1 MCIRDSNLIERKESL
16 LERKLNFITH
26 GIGLV
31 LSIIG
36 LFYLVE
42 KSILYPKSFNLI
54 SSLVYGIS
62 LILMYSSST
71 IYHYYIDSKYSRVLQ
86 KIDHISIYLLIAGS
100 YTPGLLLKLKYSLGF
115 EILIII
121 WLLAFIG
128 IIHKIFFFNYLKK
141 ASLIIYL
148 FMGWLIVIDFNAVL
162 ESFSSNS
169 IFFMVIGGLLYTVGT
184 VFYSLDKLK
193 YNHVIWHLFVLGGSA
208 CHYIMIIQI
217 I

>member
-1 MCIRDSNLIERKESL
+1 LIERKESL
-16 LERKLNFITH
+16 LEKKLNFITH

-31 LSIIG
+31 LSVIG

-71 IYHYYIDSKYSRVLQ
+71 IYHYYIDSKYSRILQ

-148 FMGWLIVIDFNAVL
+148 FMGWLIVIDFSAVL

-169 IFFMVIGGLLYTVGT
+169 IFFMVLGGLLYTIGT
-184 VFYSLDKLK
+184 FFYSLDKLK

-208 CHYIMIIQI
+208 CHYILIMQI

>member
-1 MCIRDSNLIERKESL
+1 MIERKESL
-16 LERKLNFITH
+16 LEKKLNFITH

-31 LSIIG
+31 LSVIG

-62 LILMYSSST
+62 LIVMYTSST
-71 IYHYYIDSKYSRVLQ
+71 VYHYYIDSRYSRILQ

-148 FMGWLIVIDFNAVL
+148 FMGWLIVIDFSAVL

-169 IFFMVIGGLLYTVGT
+169 IFFMVLGGLLYTIGT
-184 VFYSLDKLK
+184 FFYSLDKLK

-208 CHYIMIIQI
+208 CHYILIMQI

>member
-1 MCIRDSNLIERKESL
+1 MIERKESL
-16 LERKLNFITH
+16 LEKKLNFITH
-26 GIGLV
+26 GIGLM

-42 KSILYPKSFNLI
+42 KSIIYPKTFNLI

-62 LILMYSSST
+62 LIVMYASST
-71 IYHYYIDSKYSRVLQ
+71 IYHYYIDSRYSRILQ

-169 IFFMVIGGLLYTVGT
+169 IFFMVLGGILYTIGT
-184 VFYSLDKLK
+184 FFYSFDKLK

-208 CHYIMIIQI
+208 CHYILIMQI

>member
-1 MCIRDSNLIERKESL
+1 MIERKESL
-16 LERKLNFITH
+16 LEKKLNFITH

-31 LSIIG
+31 LSVIG

-169 IFFMVIGGLLYTVGT
+169 IFFMVLGGLLYTIGT
-184 VFYSLDKLK
+184 FFYSLDKLK

-208 CHYIMIIQI
+208 CHYILIMQI

>member
-1 MCIRDSNLIERKESL
+1 MIERKESL
-16 LERKLNFITH
+16 LEKKLNFITH

-62 LILMYSSST
+62 LILMYTSST
-71 IYHYYIDSKYSRVLQ
+71 VYHYYIDSRYSRILQ

-169 IFFMVIGGLLYTVGT
+169 IFFMVLGGILYTIGT
-184 VFYSLDKLK
+184 FFYSLDKLK

-208 CHYIMIIQI
+208 CHYILIMQI

>member
-1 MCIRDSNLIERKESL
+1 MIERKESL
-16 LERKLNFITH
+16 LEKKLNFITH

-31 LSIIG
+31 LSVIG

-62 LILMYSSST
+62 LIVMYASST
-71 IYHYYIDSKYSRVLQ
+71 IYHYYIDSKYSRILQ

-100 YTPGLLLKLKYSLGF
+100 YTPGLLLKLKYSLGL

-148 FMGWLIVIDFNAVL
+148 FMGWLIVIDFSAVL

-169 IFFMVIGGLLYTVGT
+169 IFFMVLGGILYTIGT
-184 VFYSLDKLK
+184 FFYSFDKLK

-208 CHYIMIIQI
+208 CHYILIMQI

>member
-1 MCIRDSNLIERKESL
+1 MIERKESH
-16 LERKLNFITH
+16 LEKKLNFITH
-26 GIGLV
+26 GIGLM

-42 KSILYPKSFNLI
+42 KSIIYPKTFNLI

-62 LILMYSSST
+62 LIVMYASST
-71 IYHYYIDSKYSRVLQ
+71 IYHYYIDSRYSRILQ

-141 ASLIIYL
+141 VSLIIYL

-169 IFFMVIGGLLYTVGT
+169 IFFMVLGGLLYTIGT
-184 VFYSLDKLK
+184 FFYSLDKLK

-208 CHYIMIIQI
+208 CHYILIMQI

>member
-1 MCIRDSNLIERKESL
+1 MIERKESL
-16 LERKLNFITH
+16 LEKKLNFITH

-62 LILMYSSST
+62 LIVMYTSST
-71 IYHYYIDSKYSRVLQ
+71 VYHYYIDSRYSRILQ

-128 IIHKIFFFNYLKK
+128 IIHKTFFFNYFKK

-148 FMGWLIVIDFNAVL
+148 FMGWLIVIDFKAVL

-169 IFFMVIGGLLYTVGT
+169 IFFMVLGGLLYTIGT
-184 VFYSLDKLK
+184 FFYSLDKLK

-208 CHYIMIIQI
+208 CHYILIMQI

>member
-1 MCIRDSNLIERKESL
+1 MIERKESL
-16 LERKLNFITH
+16 LEKKLNFITH
-26 GIGLV
+26 GIGLM

-42 KSILYPKSFNLI
+42 KSIIYPKTFNLI

-62 LILMYSSST
+62 LIVMYASST
-71 IYHYYIDSKYSRVLQ
+71 IYHYYIDSRYSRILQ

-141 ASLIIYL
+141 VSLIIYL

-169 IFFMVIGGLLYTVGT
+169 IFFMVLGGLLYTIGT
-184 VFYSLDKLK
+184 FFYSFDKLK

-208 CHYIMIIQI
+208 CHYILIMQI

>member
-1 MCIRDSNLIERKESL
+1 MIERKESL
-16 LERKLNFITH
+16 LEKKLNFITH

-31 LSIIG
+31 LSVIG

-62 LILMYSSST
+62 LILMYTSST
-71 IYHYYIDSKYSRVLQ
+71 LYHYYIDSRYSRILQ

-169 IFFMVIGGLLYTVGT
+169 IFFMVLGGILYTIGT
-184 VFYSLDKLK
+184 FFYSLDKLK

-208 CHYIMIIQI
+208 CHYILIMQI

>member
-1 MCIRDSNLIERKESL
+1 MIERKESL
-16 LERKLNFITH
+16 LEKKLNFITH

-31 LSIIG
+31 LSVIG

-62 LILMYSSST
+62 LIVMYASST
-71 IYHYYIDSKYSRVLQ
+71 IYHYYIDSKYSRILQ

-100 YTPGLLLKLKYSLGF
+100 YTPGLLLKLKYSLGL

-169 IFFMVIGGLLYTVGT
+169 IFFMVLGGILYTIGT
-184 VFYSLDKLK
+184 FFYSLDKLK

-208 CHYIMIIQI
+208 CHYILIMQI

>member
-1 MCIRDSNLIERKESL
+1 MIERKESL
-16 LERKLNFITH
+16 LEKKLNFITH

-31 LSIIG
+31 LSVIG

-71 IYHYYIDSKYSRVLQ
+71 IYHYYIDSKYSKVLQ

-128 IIHKIFFFNYLKK
+128 IIHKTFFFNYFKK

-169 IFFMVIGGLLYTVGT
+169 IFFMVLGGLLYTIGT
-184 VFYSLDKLK
+184 FFYSLDKLK

-208 CHYIMIIQI
+208 CHYILIMQI

>member
-1 MCIRDSNLIERKESL
+1 MIERKESL
-16 LERKLNFITH
+16 LEKKLNFITH

-62 LILMYSSST
+62 LIVMYTSST
-71 IYHYYIDSKYSRVLQ
+71 VYHYYIDSRYSRILQ

-148 FMGWLIVIDFNAVL
+148 FMGWLIVIDFSAVL

-169 IFFMVIGGLLYTVGT
+169 IFFMVLGGLLYTIGT
-184 VFYSLDKLK
+184 FFYSLDKLK

-208 CHYIMIIQI
+208 CHYILIMQI

>member
-1 MCIRDSNLIERKESL
+1 MIERKESL
-16 LERKLNFITH
+16 LEKKLNFITH

-31 LSIIG
+31 LSVIG

-71 IYHYYIDSKYSRVLQ
+71 IYHYYIDSKYSRILQ

-148 FMGWLIVIDFNAVL
+148 FMGWLIVIDFSAVL

-169 IFFMVIGGLLYTVGT
+169 IFFMVLGGLLYTIGT
-184 VFYSLDKLK
+184 FFYSLDKLK

-208 CHYIMIIQI
+208 CHYILIMQI

>member
-1 MCIRDSNLIERKESL
+1 MIERKESL
-16 LERKLNFITH
+16 LEKKLNFITH

-31 LSIIG
+31 LSVIG

-169 IFFMVIGGLLYTVGT
+169 IFFMVLGGILYTIGT
-184 VFYSLDKLK
+184 FFYSLDKLK

-208 CHYIMIIQI
+208 CHYILIMQI

>member
-1 MCIRDSNLIERKESL
+1 MIERKESL
-16 LERKLNFITH
+16 LEKKLNFITH

-62 LILMYSSST
+62 LIVMYTSST
-71 IYHYYIDSKYSRVLQ
+71 VYHYYIDSRYSRILQ

-121 WLLAFIG
+121 WLLAFVG

-148 FMGWLIVIDFNAVL
+148 FMGWLIVIDFKAVL

-169 IFFMVIGGLLYTVGT
+169 IFFMVLGGLLYTIGT
-184 VFYSLDKLK
+184 FFYSLDKLK

-208 CHYIMIIQI
+208 CHYILIMQI

>member
-1 MCIRDSNLIERKESL
+1 MIERKESL
-16 LERKLNFITH
+16 LEKKLNFITH

-31 LSIIG
+31 LSVIG

-62 LILMYSSST
+62 LILMYTSST
-71 IYHYYIDSKYSRVLQ
+71 VYHYYIDSRYSRILQ

-121 WLLAFIG
+121 WLLAFVG

-169 IFFMVIGGLLYTVGT
+169 IFFMVLGGILYTIGT
-184 VFYSLDKLK
+184 FFYSLDKLK

-208 CHYIMIIQI
+208 CHYILIMQI

>member
-1 MCIRDSNLIERKESL
+1 MIERKESL
-16 LERKLNFITH
+16 LEKKLNFITH
-26 GIGLV
+26 GIGLM

-42 KSILYPKSFNLI
+42 KSIIYPKTFNLI

-62 LILMYSSST
+62 LIVMYASST
-71 IYHYYIDSKYSRVLQ
+71 IYHYYIDSRYSRILQ

-169 IFFMVIGGLLYTVGT
+169 IFFMVLGGLLYTIGT
-184 VFYSLDKLK
+184 FFYSLDKLK

-208 CHYIMIIQI
+208 CHYILIMQI

>member
-1 MCIRDSNLIERKESL
+1 MSERIETKIEK
-16 LERKLNFITH
+16 KLNFITH
-26 GIGLV
+26 GIGLL
-31 LSIIG
+31 LSVIG
-36 LFYLVE
+36 LFYLIE
-42 KSILYPKSFNLI
+42 KSILNPNNFSFL

-62 LILMYSSST
+62 LIVMYASST
-71 IYHYYIDSKYSRVLQ
+71 IYHYYIDSRYSHILQ
-86 KIDHISIYLLIAGS
+86 KMDHISIYLLIAGS

-128 IIHKIFFFNYLKK
+128 ITHKIFFFEYFKK

-148 FMGWLIVIDFNAVL
+148 FMGWLIVIDFNAVI

-169 IFFMVIGGLLYTVGT
+169 IFFMVIGGLLYTLGT

-208 CHYIMIIQI
+208 CHYIMIMQI

>member
-1 MCIRDSNLIERKESL
+1 MIERKESL
-16 LERKLNFITH
+16 LEKKLNFITH

-31 LSIIG
+31 LSVIG

-62 LILMYSSST
+62 LILMYASST
-71 IYHYYIDSKYSRVLQ
+71 IYHYYIDSKYSRILQ

-169 IFFMVIGGLLYTVGT
+169 IFFMVLGGILYTIGT
-184 VFYSLDKLK
+184 FFYSFDKLK

-208 CHYIMIIQI
+208 CHYILIMQI

>member
-1 MCIRDSNLIERKESL
+1 MIERKESL
-16 LERKLNFITH
+16 LEKKLNFITH

-31 LSIIG
+31 LSVIG

-62 LILMYSSST
+62 LIVMYASST
-71 IYHYYIDSKYSRVLQ
+71 IYHYYIDSKYSRILQ

-148 FMGWLIVIDFNAVL
+148 FMGWLIVIDFSAVL

-169 IFFMVIGGLLYTVGT
+169 IFFMVLGGILYTIGT
-184 VFYSLDKLK
+184 FFYSFDKLK

-208 CHYIMIIQI
+208 CHYILIMQI

>member
-1 MCIRDSNLIERKESL
+1 MIERKESL
-16 LERKLNFITH
+16 LEKKLNFITH

-31 LSIIG
+31 LSVIG

-62 LILMYSSST
+62 LILMYASST
-71 IYHYYIDSKYSRVLQ
+71 IYHYYIDSKYSRILQ

-169 IFFMVIGGLLYTVGT
+169 IFFMVLGGLLYTIGT
-184 VFYSLDKLK
+184 FFYSLDKLK

-208 CHYIMIIQI
+208 CHYILIMQI

>member
-1 MCIRDSNLIERKESL
+1 MIERKESL
-16 LERKLNFITH
+16 LEKKLNFITH

-31 LSIIG
+31 LSVIG

-62 LILMYSSST
+62 LIVMYASST
-71 IYHYYIDSKYSRVLQ
+71 IYHYYIDSKYSRILQ

-148 FMGWLIVIDFNAVL
+148 FMGWLIVIDFSAVL

-169 IFFMVIGGLLYTVGT
+169 IFFMVLGGLLYTIGT
-184 VFYSLDKLK
+184 FFYSFDKLK

-208 CHYIMIIQI
+208 CHYILIMQI

>member
-1 MCIRDSNLIERKESL
+1 MIERKESL
-16 LERKLNFITH
+16 LEKKLNFITH

-31 LSIIG
+31 LSVIG

-62 LILMYSSST
+62 LILMYASST
-71 IYHYYIDSKYSRVLQ
+71 IYHYYIDSKYSRILQ

-148 FMGWLIVIDFNAVL
+148 FMGWLIVIDFSAVL

-169 IFFMVIGGLLYTVGT
+169 IFFMVLGGLLYTIGT
-184 VFYSLDKLK
+184 FFYSLDKLK

-208 CHYIMIIQI
+208 CHYILIMQI

>member
-1 MCIRDSNLIERKESL
+1 MIERKESL

-31 LSIIG
+31 LSVIG

-169 IFFMVIGGLLYTVGT
+169 IFFMVLGGILYTIGT
-184 VFYSLDKLK
+184 FFYSLDKLK

-208 CHYIMIIQI
+208 CHYILIMQI

>member
-1 MCIRDSNLIERKESL
+1 MIERKESL
-16 LERKLNFITH
+16 LEKKLNFITH

-31 LSIIG
+31 LSVIG

-54 SSLVYGIS
+54 SCLVYGIS

-169 IFFMVIGGLLYTVGT
+169 IFFMVLGGILYTIGT
-184 VFYSLDKLK
+184 FFYSLDKLK

-208 CHYIMIIQI
+208 CHYILIMQI

>member
-1 MCIRDSNLIERKESL
+1 MIERKESL
-16 LERKLNFITH
+16 LEKKLNFITH

-31 LSIIG
+31 LSVIG

-71 IYHYYIDSKYSRVLQ
+71 IYHYYIDSKYSRILQ

-169 IFFMVIGGLLYTVGT
+169 IFFMVLGGLLYTIGT
-184 VFYSLDKLK
+184 FFYSFDKLK

-208 CHYIMIIQI
+208 CHYILIMQI

>member
-1 MCIRDSNLIERKESL
+1 MIERKESL
-16 LERKLNFITH
+16 LEKKLNFITH

-31 LSIIG
+31 LSVIG

-62 LILMYSSST
+62 LIVMYTSST
-71 IYHYYIDSKYSRVLQ
+71 VYHYYIDSRYSRILQ

-121 WLLAFIG
+121 WLLAFVG

-169 IFFMVIGGLLYTVGT
+169 IFFMVLGGILYTIGT
-184 VFYSLDKLK
+184 FFYSLDKLK

-208 CHYIMIIQI
+208 CHYILIMQI

>member
-1 MCIRDSNLIERKESL
+1 MIERKESL
-16 LERKLNFITH
+16 LEKKLNFITH
-26 GIGLV
+26 GVGLV

-62 LILMYSSST
+62 LIVMYTSST
-71 IYHYYIDSKYSRVLQ
+71 VYHYYIDSRYSRILQ

-141 ASLIIYL
+141 VSLIIYL

-169 IFFMVIGGLLYTVGT
+169 IFFMVLGGLLYTIGT
-184 VFYSLDKLK
+184 FFYSFDKLK

-208 CHYIMIIQI
+208 CHYILIMQI

>member
-1 MCIRDSNLIERKESL
+1 M
-16 LERKLNFITH
+16 
-26 GIGLV
+26 

-42 KSILYPKSFNLI
+42 KSIIYPKTFNLI

-62 LILMYSSST
+62 LIVMYASST
-71 IYHYYIDSKYSRVLQ
+71 IYHYYIDSRYSRILQ

-169 IFFMVIGGLLYTVGT
+169 IFFMVLGGLLYTIGT
-184 VFYSLDKLK
+184 FFYSLDKLK

-208 CHYIMIIQI
+208 CHYILIMQI

>member
-1 MCIRDSNLIERKESL
+1 MIERKESL
-16 LERKLNFITH
+16 LEKNLNFITH
-26 GIGLV
+26 GFGLV
-31 LSIIG
+31 LSVIG

-54 SSLVYGIS
+54 SSLIYGIS
-62 LILMYSSST
+62 LIAMYASST
-71 IYHYYIDSKYSRVLQ
+71 FYHYYIDSRYSHILQ
-86 KIDHISIYLLIAGS
+86 KMDHISIYLLIAGS

-115 EILIII
+115 EILVII

-128 IIHKIFFFNYLKK
+128 IIHKIFFFNYFKK

-169 IFFMVIGGLLYTVGT
+169 IFFMVLGGLLYTIGT
-184 VFYSLDKLK
+184 FFYSLDKLK

-208 CHYIMIIQI
+208 CHYILIMQI

>member
-1 MCIRDSNLIERKESL
+1 MSERIETKIEK
-16 LERKLNFITH
+16 KLNFITH
-26 GIGLV
+26 GFGLV
-31 LSIIG
+31 LSVIG

-62 LILMYSSST
+62 LIVMYTSST
-71 IYHYYIDSKYSRVLQ
+71 VYHYYIDSRYSRILQ

-121 WLLAFIG
+121 WLLAFVG

-169 IFFMVIGGLLYTVGT
+169 IFFMVLGGLLYTVGT

-208 CHYIMIIQI
+208 CHYILIMQI

>member
-1 MCIRDSNLIERKESL
+1 MIERKESL
-16 LERKLNFITH
+16 LEKKLNFITH

-62 LILMYSSST
+62 LILMYTSST
-71 IYHYYIDSKYSRVLQ
+71 VYHYYIDSRYSRILQ

-128 IIHKIFFFNYLKK
+128 IIHKTFFFNYFKK

-148 FMGWLIVIDFNAVL
+148 FMGWLIVIDFKAVL

-169 IFFMVIGGLLYTVGT
+169 IFFMVLGGLLYTIGT
-184 VFYSLDKLK
+184 FFYSLDKLK

-208 CHYIMIIQI
+208 CHYILIMQI

>member
-1 MCIRDSNLIERKESL
+1 MIERKESL
-16 LERKLNFITH
+16 LEKKLNFITH

-31 LSIIG
+31 LSVIG

-71 IYHYYIDSKYSRVLQ
+71 IYHYYIDSKYSGVFQ

-169 IFFMVIGGLLYTVGT
+169 IFFMVLGGILYTIGT
-184 VFYSLDKLK
+184 FFYSLDKLK

-208 CHYIMIIQI
+208 CHYILIMQI

>member
-1 MCIRDSNLIERKESL
+1 MIERKESL
-16 LERKLNFITH
+16 LEKKLNFITH

-31 LSIIG
+31 LSVIG

-42 KSILYPKSFNLI
+42 KSILYPKSFNLF

-71 IYHYYIDSKYSRVLQ
+71 IYHYYIDSKYSRILQ

-169 IFFMVIGGLLYTVGT
+169 IFFMVLGGILYTIGT
-184 VFYSLDKLK
+184 FFYSFDKLK

-208 CHYIMIIQI
+208 CHYILIMQI

>member
-1 MCIRDSNLIERKESL
+1 MIERKESL
-16 LERKLNFITH
+16 LEKKLNFITH

-31 LSIIG
+31 LSVIG

-71 IYHYYIDSKYSRVLQ
+71 IYHYYIDSKYSRLLQ

-169 IFFMVIGGLLYTVGT
+169 IFFMVLGGLLYTIGT
-184 VFYSLDKLK
+184 FFYSLDKLK

-208 CHYIMIIQI
+208 CHYIMIMQI

>member
-1 MCIRDSNLIERKESL
+1 MIERKESL
-16 LERKLNFITH
+16 LEKKLNFITH

-54 SSLVYGIS
+54 SSLVYGVS
-62 LILMYSSST
+62 LIVMYTSST
-71 IYHYYIDSKYSRVLQ
+71 VYHYYIDSRYSRILQ

-169 IFFMVIGGLLYTVGT
+169 IFFMVLGGLLYTIGT
-184 VFYSLDKLK
+184 FFYSLDKLK

-208 CHYIMIIQI
+208 CHYILIMQI

>member
-1 MCIRDSNLIERKESL
+1 MIERKESL
-16 LERKLNFITH
+16 LEKKLNFITH

-31 LSIIG
+31 LSVMG

-169 IFFMVIGGLLYTVGT
+169 IFFMVLGGLLYTIGT
-184 VFYSLDKLK
+184 FFYSLDKLK

-208 CHYIMIIQI
+208 CHYILIMQI

>member
-1 MCIRDSNLIERKESL
+1 MIERKESL
-16 LERKLNFITH
+16 LEKKLNFITH

-31 LSIIG
+31 LSVIG

-62 LILMYSSST
+62 LIVMYTSST
-71 IYHYYIDSKYSRVLQ
+71 VYHYYIDSRYSRILQ

-169 IFFMVIGGLLYTVGT
+169 IFFMVLGGILYTIGT
-184 VFYSLDKLK
+184 FFYSLDKLK

-208 CHYIMIIQI
+208 CHYILIMQI